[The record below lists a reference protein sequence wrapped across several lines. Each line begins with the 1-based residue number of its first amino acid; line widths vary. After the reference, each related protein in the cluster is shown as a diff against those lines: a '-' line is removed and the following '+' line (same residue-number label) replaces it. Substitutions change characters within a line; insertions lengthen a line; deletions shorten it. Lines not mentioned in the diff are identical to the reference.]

1 MTGRVRGRTGS
12 GQRDGRTEGRKDG
25 RTEGRNGMTAK
36 QLLAVEAALVGGLVL
51 AVLVKEMPG
60 LLREIR
66 IWRMSGRGSG
76 HAR

>member
-1 MTGRVRGRTGS
+1 
-12 GQRDGRTEGRKDG
+12 
-25 RTEGRNGMTAK
+25 MTAK

-51 AVLVKEMPG
+51 AALIKEMPG

-76 HAR
+76 HAH

>member
-1 MTGRVRGRTGS
+1 
-12 GQRDGRTEGRKDG
+12 
-25 RTEGRNGMTAK
+25 MTAK

-51 AVLVKEMPG
+51 AVLIKEMPG

-66 IWRMSGRGSG
+66 IWRMSGRGAG